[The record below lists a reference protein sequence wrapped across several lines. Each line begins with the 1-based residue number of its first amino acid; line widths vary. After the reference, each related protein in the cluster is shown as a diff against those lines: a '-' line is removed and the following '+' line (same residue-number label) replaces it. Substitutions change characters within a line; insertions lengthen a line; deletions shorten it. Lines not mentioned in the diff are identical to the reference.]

1 MSGADASPAT
11 VIRIARRFR
20 GPAES
25 ANGGYC
31 AGLIAA
37 QVAAPVVTVRLLRPP
52 PLERDLLLRA
62 GESRGALELVDT
74 SGPGPGS
81 SEQPAGELIAL
92 ARPANTVLQ
101 APRPVSYPD
110 ALAASRHFVGLTHHV
125 FPECFV
131 CGTHRERGDG
141 MRLFAGRLDMMRA
154 AAPWIPDRSLADPT
168 GKVRHEFLWAA
179 LDCPGAFAVAEPGQ
193 LMVLGEITAQ
203 VLRSVHVDE
212 SCTVLAWRIS
222 VSGRRHEV
230 GTALFDDDDEPCAI
244 AHAWWIEPRR
254 PVAISAAV

>member
-1 MSGADASPAT
+1 MSETQPTAAT

-52 PLERDLLLRA
+52 PLERDLLLRT
-62 GESRGALELVDT
+62 GETRGVLEVVDA
-74 SGPGPGS
+74 SGLGPGS
-81 SEQPAGELIAL
+81 AEQSSETLIAL
-92 ARPANTVLQ
+92 ARPADVVLQ

-110 ALAASRHFVGLTHHV
+110 ALAASRHFAGLTNHV

-131 CGTHRERGDG
+131 CGTHRARGDG
-141 MRLFAGRLDMMRA
+141 MRLFAGRLDLMRA
-154 AAPWIPDRSLADPT
+154 AAPWIPDQSFADPA
-168 GKVRHEFLWAA
+168 GKVRPEFLWAA
-179 LDCPGAFAVAEPGQ
+179 LDCPGYFAVAEPGR
-193 LMVLGEITAQ
+193 LMLLGEITAQ
-203 VLRSVHVDE
+203 VLRRVHVDE
-212 SCTVLAWRIS
+212 SCTVVAWRIS

-230 GTALFDDDDEPCAI
+230 GTAIFDDDDEPCAI

-254 PVAISAAV
+254 PVEISAAV